1 MENTNVKTNTVS
13 AQKKYKKR
21 TPMGEVWHRLRKNK
35 GAMVGGAFVL
45 LLVFLAVFRD
55 VIYDYDTQI
64 VMQDLSKRF
73 IHPCLEHP
81 FGTDN
86 LGRDLFARVVYGTGS
101 SLPVGVVAVLV
112 ALSLGLPLGAVAGFF
127 GGKLDD
133 VIMRIMDIFAA
144 VPGILM
150 AIAMV
155 AVLGT
160 GTVGLMISIGVTAV
174 PSFARITRALVLSVR
189 NQEFVEAARA
199 IGCTNLDI
207 IFEHVIPNCLS
218 PIVVQ
223 VSLRIGNSIITA
235 SSMSYLGLG
244 VTPPMPEWGNLLS
257 AGRTYIKDYS
267 YLTMFPGLVIMLTV
281 IAFNLLGDGLR
292 DAMDPKLKQ

>member
-21 TPMGEVWHRLRKNK
+21 TPMGEVWHRLKKNK
-35 GAMVGGAFVL
+35 GAMIGGAFVL
-45 LLVFLAVFRD
+45 LLVLLAIFAD
-55 VIYDYDTQI
+55 VIYDYDTDI
-64 VMQDLSKRF
+64 VMQNLQERF
-73 IHPCLEHP
+73 IRPCLEHP

-86 LGRDLFARVVYGTGS
+86 LGRDVFARVVYATRS
-101 SLPVGVVAVLV
+101 SLPVGFVAVMV
-112 ALSLGLPLGAVAGFF
+112 ALALGLPLGAVAGFF
-127 GGKLDD
+127 GGKIDD
-133 VIMRIMDIFAA
+133 VIMRVMDIFAA

-160 GTVGLMISIGVTAV
+160 GLSSLMISIGVTAV
-174 PSFARITRALVLSVR
+174 PAFARITRAAVLSVR

-199 IGCTNLDI
+199 IGCNNLDI
-207 IFEHVIPNCLS
+207 IFKHVIPNCLS

-244 VTPPMPEWGNLLS
+244 VIPPMPEWGNLLS
-257 AGRTYIKDYS
+257 AGRTYIKDHS
-267 YLTMFPGLVIMLTV
+267 YLTMFPGLAIMLTV

-292 DAMDPKLKQ
+292 DAMDPKLKK

>member
-1 MENTNVKTNTVS
+1 MENTNVKTTTVS

-21 TPMGEVWHRLRKNK
+21 SPMGEVWHRLKKNK
-35 GAMVGGAFVL
+35 GAIIGGAFVL
-45 LLVFLAVFRD
+45 LLVLLALFRD

-64 VMQDLSKRF
+64 VLQDLSQRF
-73 IHPCLEHP
+73 IKPCLAHP
-81 FGTDN
+81 FGTDQ

-112 ALSLGLPLGAVAGFF
+112 ALCLGLPLGAVAGFF
-127 GGKLDD
+127 GGRIDD

-160 GTVGLMISIGVTAV
+160 GTIGLMISIGVTAV
-174 PSFARITRALVLSVR
+174 PSFARITRAAVLSVR

-199 IGCTNLDI
+199 IGCNNLDI
-207 IFEHVIPNCLS
+207 IFKHVILNCLS

-292 DAMDPKLKQ
+292 DAMDPKLKK

>member
-1 MENTNVKTNTVS
+1 MF
-13 AQKKYKKR
+13 KKKEKRQSIASQYSKR
-21 TPMGEVWHRLRKNK
+21 TQLGEIWYRLRKNK

-45 LLVFLAVFRD
+45 LLVFLALFRD

-101 SLPVGVVAVLV
+101 SLPVGVVAVMV
-112 ALSLGLPLGAVAGFF
+112 ALVLGLPLGAIAGFF
-127 GGKLDD
+127 GGKIDD

-160 GTVGLMISIGVTAV
+160 GTIGLMISIGVTAV
-174 PSFARITRALVLSVR
+174 PAFARITRASVLSVR

-207 IFEHVIPNCLS
+207 IFKHVIPNCLS

-292 DAMDPKLKQ
+292 DAMDPKLKK

>member
-45 LLVFLAVFRD
+45 LLVFLALFRD

-73 IHPCLEHP
+73 IHPCLENP

-101 SLPVGVVAVLV
+101 SLPVGVVAVMV
-112 ALSLGLPLGAVAGFF
+112 ALVLGLPLGAIAGFF
-127 GGKLDD
+127 GGKIDD

-160 GTVGLMISIGVTAV
+160 GTIGLMISIGVTAV
-174 PSFARITRALVLSVR
+174 PAFARITRASVLSVR

-207 IFEHVIPNCLS
+207 IFKHVIPNCLS

-292 DAMDPKLKQ
+292 DAMDPKLKK

>member
-45 LLVFLAVFRD
+45 LLVFVALFRD

-64 VMQDLSKRF
+64 VMQNLSQRF
-73 IHPCLEHP
+73 IHPCWEHP

-112 ALSLGLPLGAVAGFF
+112 ALTLGLPLGAVAGFF
-127 GGKLDD
+127 GGKIDD

-174 PSFARITRALVLSVR
+174 PSFARITRASVLSVR

-207 IFEHVIPNCLS
+207 IFKHVIPNCLS

-292 DAMDPKLKQ
+292 DAMDPKLKK

>member
-21 TPMGEVWHRLRKNK
+21 TPMGEVWHRLKKNK
-35 GAMVGGAFVL
+35 GAMIGGAFVL
-45 LLVFLAVFRD
+45 LLVLLAIFAD
-55 VIYDYDTQI
+55 VIYDYDTDI
-64 VMQDLSKRF
+64 VMQNLQERF
-73 IHPCLEHP
+73 IRPCLEHP
-81 FGTDN
+81 FGTDQ
-86 LGRDLFARVVYGTGS
+86 LGRDVFARVVYATRS
-101 SLPVGVVAVLV
+101 SLPVGFVAVMV
-112 ALSLGLPLGAVAGFF
+112 ALALGLPLGAVAGFF
-127 GGKLDD
+127 GGKIDD
-133 VIMRIMDIFAA
+133 VIMRVMDIFAA

-160 GTVGLMISIGVTAV
+160 GLSSLMISIGVTAV
-174 PSFARITRALVLSVR
+174 PAFARITRAAVLSVR

-199 IGCTNLDI
+199 IGCNNLDI
-207 IFEHVIPNCLS
+207 IFKHVIPNCLS

-244 VTPPMPEWGNLLS
+244 VIPPMPEWGNLLS
-257 AGRTYIKDYS
+257 AGRTYIKDHS
-267 YLTMFPGLVIMLTV
+267 YLTMFPGLAIMLTV

-292 DAMDPKLKQ
+292 DAMDPKLKK

>member
-112 ALSLGLPLGAVAGFF
+112 ALALGLPLGAIAGFF

-174 PSFARITRALVLSVR
+174 PSFARITRASVLSVR
-189 NQEFVEAARA
+189 NQEFVEPPVPSAA
-199 IGCTNLDI
+199 
-207 IFEHVIPNCLS
+207 
-218 PIVVQ
+218 PIW
-223 VSLRIGNSIITA
+223 I
-235 SSMSYLGLG
+235 SSSS
-244 VTPPMPEWGNLLS
+244 T
-257 AGRTYIKDYS
+257 
-267 YLTMFPGLVIMLTV
+267 
-281 IAFNLLGDGLR
+281 
-292 DAMDPKLKQ
+292 

>member
-35 GAMVGGAFVL
+35 GAMIGGAFVL
-45 LLVFLAVFRD
+45 LLIFLALFCD
-55 VIYDYDTQI
+55 VIYDYDTDI
-64 VMQDLSKRF
+64 VMQHMDQRF
-73 IHPCLEHP
+73 IHPCWEHP

-86 LGRDLFARVVYGTGS
+86 LGRDLFARIVYGTRS

-112 ALSLGLPLGAVAGFF
+112 ALCLGLPLGSIAGFF
-127 GGKLDD
+127 GGKVDD

-160 GTVGLMISIGVTAV
+160 GTTGLMISIGVTAV
-174 PSFARITRALVLSVR
+174 PAFSRITRAAVLSVR

-199 IGCTNLDI
+199 IGCNNLDI
-207 IFEHVIPNCLS
+207 IFKHVIPNCLS

-257 AGRTYIKDYS
+257 AGRNYIKDHS

-281 IAFNLLGDGLR
+281 IAFNMLGDGLR
-292 DAMDPKLKQ
+292 DAMDPKLKK

>member
-45 LLVFLAVFRD
+45 ILILLALFAD

-73 IHPCLEHP
+73 IRPCLEHP

-86 LGRDLFARVVYGTGS
+86 LGRDLFARVIYATRS
-101 SLPVGVVAVLV
+101 SLPVGFVAVMV
-112 ALSLGLPLGAVAGFF
+112 ALALGLPLGAIAGYA
-127 GGKLDD
+127 GGKVEN
-133 VIMRIMDIFAA
+133 VIMRVMDIFAA

-160 GTVGLMISIGVTAV
+160 GLTSLMISIGITAV
-174 PSFARITRALVLSVR
+174 PAFARITRAAVLSVR

-199 IGCTNLDI
+199 IGCNNLDI
-207 IFEHVIPNCLS
+207 IFKHIIPNCLS

-267 YLTMFPGLVIMLTV
+267 YLTMFPGIVIMLTV
-281 IAFNLLGDGLR
+281 IAFNMLGDGLR
-292 DAMDPKLKQ
+292 DAMDPKLKK